1 MLRTRPAGD
10 KIPTYD
16 VFDRTGTLV
25 KKVSLNPSSRV
36 IGFGKGVVYVVRTDE
51 DDLQYLQRYARP

>member
-1 MLRTRPAGD
+1 VLRTRPTGD
-10 KIPTYD
+10 KVPTYD
-16 VFDRTGTLV
+16 VFDHSGALV

-36 IGFGKGVVYVVRTDE
+36 VGFGKGAVYVVRTDE